1 MVRNSRLESLSAC
14 IGQECTNYWEKSFA
28 RVFIPMKAGL
38 VRIIVGRFKFPH
50 ERQLLAQVVQLP
62 EQLAIAN
69 SSWETFKSS
78 MILANL
84 RETFSYYFGDGLFAT
99 ISRRHFHIFSDLRPD
114 SPSFI
119 IPLLLKNFVQSRQ
132 NKGVTSLTNGQNLAA
147 KSVSHEGLFLELISD
162 IR

>member
-1 MVRNSRLESLSAC
+1 MYKKIERNHSQESSFRWRLAWCASSLGDLSSLMS
-14 IGQECTNYWEKSFA
+14 GNYLLKLLSCQNNLQSPIPAEKLS
-28 RVFIPMKAGL
+28 
-38 VRIIVGRFKFPH
+38 
-50 ERQLLAQVVQLP
+50 
-62 EQLAIAN
+62 
-69 SSWETFKSS
+69 
-78 MILANL
+78 NL
-84 RETFSYYFGDGLFAT
+84 RWFWQIWGETFSYYFGEGLFVT
-99 ISRRHFHIFSDLRPD
+99 ISRRHFHIFSDLRLD

>member
-1 MVRNSRLESLSAC
+1 
-14 IGQECTNYWEKSFA
+14 
-28 RVFIPMKAGL
+28 MKAGL

-50 ERQLLAQVVQLP
+50 ERQLLAEVAQLP

-114 SPSFI
+114 I

>member
-1 MVRNSRLESLSAC
+1 
-14 IGQECTNYWEKSFA
+14 
-28 RVFIPMKAGL
+28 MKAGL

-50 ERQLLAQVVQLP
+50 ERQLLAQVAQLP

-114 SPSFI
+114 I

>member
-1 MVRNSRLESLSAC
+1 
-14 IGQECTNYWEKSFA
+14 
-28 RVFIPMKAGL
+28 
-38 VRIIVGRFKFPH
+38 
-50 ERQLLAQVVQLP
+50 
-62 EQLAIAN
+62 
-69 SSWETFKSS
+69 

-84 RETFSYYFGDGLFAT
+84 RETFSYYSGEGLFAT
-99 ISRRHFHIFSDLRPD
+99 ISRRHFLIFSDLRPD